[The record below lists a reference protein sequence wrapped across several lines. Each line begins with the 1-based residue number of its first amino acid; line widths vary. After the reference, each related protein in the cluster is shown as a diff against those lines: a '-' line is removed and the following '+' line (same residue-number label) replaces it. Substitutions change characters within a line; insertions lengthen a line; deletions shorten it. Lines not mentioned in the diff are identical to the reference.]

1 MMGGHGKAQSDGA
14 GADLG
19 GWVVPCVDDL
29 VQRDWMKRKH
39 GDLTDGRETSLGGG
53 VMTRNRGGG
62 VLRSIISFHT
72 VWSAGYRCKTTVRR
86 ELDEAEIEMPRIERQ
101 SGRLFHCLT
110 PTPSAA
116 INNILRPRRL
126 SESLRSE

>member
-1 MMGGHGKAQSDGA
+1 
-14 GADLG
+14 
-19 GWVVPCVDDL
+19 VVPCVDDL

-39 GDLTDGRETSLGGG
+39 GDLTDGRETSPGGG

-62 VLRSIISFHT
+62 VLLSITEFPHCLLAEFCYDIT
-72 VWSAGYRCKTTVRR
+72 VCRKPG
-86 ELDEAEIEMPRIERQ
+86 EAEIEMPRIERQ
-101 SGRLFHCLT
+101 PGRLFHCLT

-126 SESLRSE
+126 SESLLSG